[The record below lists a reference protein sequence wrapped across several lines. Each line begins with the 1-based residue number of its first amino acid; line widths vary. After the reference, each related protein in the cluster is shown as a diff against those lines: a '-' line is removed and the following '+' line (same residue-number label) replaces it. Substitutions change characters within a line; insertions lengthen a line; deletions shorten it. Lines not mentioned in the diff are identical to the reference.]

1 MVILKNRGVEI
12 QHTMK
17 RVLITGATGMIGG
30 LILEHCLKSQEIARI
45 TSLLRRPTGQ
55 SDSKLDEII
64 IENFLKLDTID
75 DKLSDIDIV
84 FYCQGVYTGAVDRET
99 FRQITVD
106 YPETLANALAKQKKD
121 LSFCLLSGKGADR
134 TERSRMMFAMDKGII
149 ENRLSNIG
157 FRSFHAFRPGYIYPV
172 TPREEPNSSYKL
184 FRLLYPLVKLLG
196 KNSSITSEE
205 LAAAMFGVA
214 LHGSRLEILEN
225 RDILEQLAR

>member
-1 MVILKNRGVEI
+1 
-12 QHTMK
+12 MK
-17 RVLITGATGMIGG
+17 QVLITGATGMIGG
-30 LILEHCLKSQEIARI
+30 LILEYCLKSQEVTHI
-45 TSLLRRPTGQ
+45 TSLLRCPTGK

-64 IENFLKLDTID
+64 IENFLKLDEID
-75 DKLSDIDIV
+75 DKLVGIDIV

-106 YPETLANALAKQKKD
+106 YPAILAQTLVKKNKD

-196 KNSSITSEE
+196 KNSSITSEQ
-205 LAAAMFGVA
+205 LAVSMFGVG
-214 LHGSRLEILEN
+214 LHGSHLEILEN
-225 RDILEQLAR
+225 RDILEQLSL